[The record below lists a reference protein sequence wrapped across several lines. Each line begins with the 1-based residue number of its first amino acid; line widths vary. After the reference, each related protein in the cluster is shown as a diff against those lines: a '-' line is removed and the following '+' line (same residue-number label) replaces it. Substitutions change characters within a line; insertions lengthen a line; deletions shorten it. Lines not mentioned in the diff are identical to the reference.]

1 MNSLSTGQVYG
12 QMRQKLN
19 HLASVTCNGDV
30 QVRCCF
36 SSSAAHFSQPAPGLT
51 EQLAIKHYKVC
62 LRSTCNFLCS
72 LESEILLSRME
83 RHSRFDSFGNSVDVF
98 LLLLV
103 KAGRPQKC
111 VWLLVVLFFPLDR
124 LVCVVTFLFLFSY
137 WYNDLVCIQGPI
149 PPWLFMTVRAFKM
162 KHIIYTLMM
171 VITSGSGAVW
181 LPVVPVHCTKLLE

>member
-1 MNSLSTGQVYG
+1 MNSLSAGQVYG

-98 LLLLV
+98 FAATSEGWPATEVRLVVGCVVFSFRQVSLCCDFSLSVLLL
-103 KAGRPQKC
+103 
-111 VWLLVVLFFPLDR
+111 
-124 LVCVVTFLFLFSY
+124 
-137 WYNDLVCIQGPI
+137 I
-149 PPWLFMTVRAFKM
+149 
-162 KHIIYTLMM
+162 
-171 VITSGSGAVW
+171 
-181 LPVVPVHCTKLLE
+181 